1 MRVTPSLPQR
11 GRQPKGG
18 IPLTPIFQGNIVNL
32 NKDYHNRG
40 MPEHLGQ
47 TNLKERF
54 IVSLRVSDENRNN
67 QI

>member
-40 MPEHLGQ
+40 MPEHLSGKSIR
-47 TNLKERF
+47 KEPPIAIYCF
-54 IVSLRVSDENRNN
+54 YAGLNKA
-67 QI
+67 